1 MKGHVS
7 KLMDAWIN
15 EWMNE
20 VIHDWEK
27 NELRNKKITKGIK
40 DGKMERWIDDRVSE
54 YIKKKGR
61 KKALCKRRRPVN
73 KKQHTSVTFNA
84 KQ

>member
-20 VIHDWEK
+20 WSNTWLRKEWI
-27 NELRNKKITKGIK
+27 NE
-40 DGKMERWIDDRVSE
+40 
-54 YIKKKGR
+54 
-61 KKALCKRRRPVN
+61 
-73 KKQHTSVTFNA
+73 
-84 KQ
+84 

>member
-27 NELRNKKITKGIK
+27 NELMNKKITKGIK
-40 DGKMERWIDDRVSE
+40 DGKIDRWQSE
-54 YIKKKGR
+54 WIYKKKEE
-61 KKALCKRRRPVN
+61 KR
-73 KKQHTSVTFNA
+73 HYA
-84 KQ
+84 KEDNQSIKNNIHQ

>member
-20 VIHDWEK
+20 WSNTDWEK
-27 NELRNKKITKGIK
+27 NELMNK
-40 DGKMERWIDDRVSE
+40 
-54 YIKKKGR
+54 
-61 KKALCKRRRPVN
+61 
-73 KKQHTSVTFNA
+73 
-84 KQ
+84 

>member
-27 NELRNKKITKGIK
+27 NELMNKKITKGIK
-40 DGKMERWIDDRVSE
+40 DGKIDRWQSE
-54 YIKKKGR
+54 WIYKKKGR

-73 KKQHTSVTFNA
+73 KKHHTSVTFNA

>member
-27 NELRNKKITKGIK
+27 NELMNKYITKGIK
-40 DGKMERWIDDRVSE
+40 DGKMDGWQSEWI
-54 YIKKKGR
+54 YIKKKKLEE
-61 KKALCKRRRPVN
+61 KKPYAKEDDQSI
-73 KKQHTSVTFNA
+73 KKNIHQ
-84 KQ
+84 

>member
-20 VIHDWEK
+20 VIHNWEK
-27 NELRNKKITKGIK
+27 NELMNK
-40 DGKMERWIDDRVSE
+40 
-54 YIKKKGR
+54 
-61 KKALCKRRRPVN
+61 
-73 KKQHTSVTFNA
+73 
-84 KQ
+84 

>member
-27 NELRNKKITKGIK
+27 NELMNKKITKGIK
-40 DGKMERWIDDRVSE
+40 DGKIDRWQSE
-54 YIKKKGR
+54 WIYKKKKKKKKGIMQ
-61 KKALCKRRRPVN
+61 KKT
-73 KKQHTSVTFNA
+73 TS
-84 KQ
+84 Q